1 MSQRASE
8 GVCAFCRWVLQAY
21 ILHHHHRLLLLV
33 AGNAFL
39 LQDMV
44 QSIALLT
51 LATCIILQW
60 KGQREGTCTVLVW
73 GW

>member
-1 MSQRASE
+1 MSQMASE
-8 GVCAFCRWVLQAY
+8 GVCAFCRWMLQAD
-21 ILHHHHRLLLLV
+21 ILHHHHCLLLLV

-60 KGQREGTCTVLVW
+60 KGQHAGTCTVFIC

>member
-1 MSQRASE
+1 MLQRASE
-8 GVCAFCRWVLQAY
+8 GVCAFCRWVLQADT
-21 ILHHHHRLLLLV
+21 LHHHHRLVLLM

-39 LQDMV
+39 LQDML

-60 KGQREGTCTVLVW
+60 KGRHEETCVNLGLVA
-73 GW
+73 

>member
-1 MSQRASE
+1 M
-8 GVCAFCRWVLQAY
+8 LQAD
-21 ILHHHHRLLLLV
+21 ILHHHHCLLLLV

-44 QSIALLT
+44 ESIALLT

-60 KGQREGTCTVLVW
+60 KGQHEKTCTVLVW
-73 GW
+73 RW